1 MRNEDRRD
9 LEVLTFGLEGE
20 IFAVEAE
27 SVREILDLVTVTDVP
42 NSRPFVNGLINV
54 RGKVVPLAD
63 LHIRLGMPSYTQSID
78 TRVVVIEVSLDGEPT
93 TIGVI
98 ADKVFEVTTLTA
110 ASIEKTPD
118 LGLKWRREFI
128 AGIGKR
134 EQDFVIALDMERI
147 FAMQESEV
155 VGRPEESPTENRE
168 LRTLG
173 N

>member
-1 MRNEDRRD
+1 MEARVMHKESGKD

-27 SVREILDLVTVTDVP
+27 SVREILDLVAVTDVP

-63 LHIRLGMPSYTQSID
+63 LHIRFGMPPFTQSID
-78 TRVVVIEVSLDGEPT
+78 TRVVVIEVPLDGEPT

-98 ADKVFEVTTLTA
+98 ADKVFEVTGLA
-110 ASIEKTPD
+110 AAAMEEPPD
-118 LGLKWRREFI
+118 IGLKWRREFI

-134 EQDFVIALDMERI
+134 DEDFVTVLDMTRI
-147 FAMQESEV
+147 FAMQET
-155 VGRPEESPTENRE
+155 ESVNRSGE
-168 LRTLG
+168 APAESH
-173 N
+173 